1 MARENWRPMAT
12 EDWERELRRVRR
24 QRDNARAALQAVYDI
39 GVLSRSTEARIRA
52 IAKGAVHVEK

>member
-1 MARENWRPMAT
+1 MAT

-24 QRDNARAALQAVYDI
+24 QRDNARAALQAVFDI